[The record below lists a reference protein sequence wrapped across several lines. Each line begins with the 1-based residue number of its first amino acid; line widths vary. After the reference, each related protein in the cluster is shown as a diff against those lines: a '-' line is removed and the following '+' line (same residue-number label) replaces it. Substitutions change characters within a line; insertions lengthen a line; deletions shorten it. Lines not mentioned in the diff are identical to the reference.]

1 MAILNSVMVLTILP
15 LVSLIEVTSR
25 KQYLIYFKQML
36 QSRKFYIK
44 RNNNKVDSFET
55 RRVVISQLLPE
66 VIKLLFYYVFS
77 ITDHKTFYCHY
88 NFIVKYNLTHLLI

>member
-1 MAILNSVMVLTILP
+1 
-15 LVSLIEVTSR
+15 
-25 KQYLIYFKQML
+25 ML

-66 VIKLLFYYVFS
+66 VIKLLFYYAFS
-77 ITDHKTFYCHY
+77 ITDHETFYCHY